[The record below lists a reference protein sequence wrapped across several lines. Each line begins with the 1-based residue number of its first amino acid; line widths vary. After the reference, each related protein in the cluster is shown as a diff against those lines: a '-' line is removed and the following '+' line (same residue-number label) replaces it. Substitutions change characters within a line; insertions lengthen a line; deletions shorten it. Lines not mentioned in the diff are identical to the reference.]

1 MRNAKCR
8 KINSN
13 CKVGMRAT
21 ESRSSGFQRALAA
34 NPIRR
39 AESPPLK
46 KRNQKIMFPIGDDNS
61 DRHSTPLVNYILIA
75 ANILVFVLFQGLGS
89 NDRFTYAWSTVPAEI
104 TTGTDIDRPVI
115 VTSPT
120 GDAVGRINLEPTPGS
135 VYLTLLTSMFMHGG
149 IAHLFGNMLFLW
161 IFGDNLEHRMG
172 KVKYLIFY
180 LLCGLLASL
189 AHVFS
194 TTAFGQN
201 PYIPSLGASGAISG
215 VLGGYLLLHPTR
227 RVHVIMFSFLV
238 RTVPAFV
245 AIGLWF
251 VFQLING
258 LGMLGQGSQ
267 EGGGVAYA
275 AHIGGFLA
283 GLLLVKFFD
292 SGANPSSPQMWMG
305 RRDGS

>member
-1 MRNAKCR
+1 
-8 KINSN
+8 
-13 CKVGMRAT
+13 
-21 ESRSSGFQRALAA
+21 
-34 NPIRR
+34 
-39 AESPPLK
+39 
-46 KRNQKIMFPIGDDNS
+46 MFPIGDDNS

-89 NDRFTYAWSTVPAEI
+89 NERFTYAWSTVPAEI
-104 TTGTDIDRPVI
+104 TTGQDIDRPVV

-120 GDAVGRINLEPTPGS
+120 GGQIGRINLEPTPGS

-149 IAHLFGNMLFLW
+149 LAHLFGNMLFLW

-180 LLCGLLASL
+180 LLCGLIASL

-194 TTAFGQN
+194 TMAFGQN

-227 RVHVIMFSFLV
+227 GVHVIIFSFIV

-275 AHIGGFLA
+275 AHIGGFIA

-292 SGANPSSPQMWMG
+292 SGANRDPAQAWTGG
-305 RRDGS
+305 RAGY